1 MNDELLFCG
10 ENRKVDLRRLKR
22 TYDDVAAAAQAMR
35 ANGTPNHASHR
46 VVLIKAERGLGKT
59 RLAME
64 LFRHL
69 TTACDPEDYWPDVY
83 GRERESVELMPRAEN
98 CNITRKPSFV
108 WWGMGIAEGPNP
120 GNTVFANL
128 DHILPHLVTARLA
141 AQRSQS
147 KGDFLLDAADLAVDL
162 GIEFADEITGLALE
176 LTGLSIAKR
185 LGQSVLKIGTIVR
198 RHYEKEPGTIESGRD
213 QIESVVDAVMADLTQ
228 LFAPSSR
235 LFVGIPLVIFVDDA
249 QFADRDPAMAAFLER
264 VLARAAKEKWPLLV
278 VLTHWSR
285 HLGRWTD
292 AAGQRHK
299 PSHVARVL
307 DHARMGN
314 PSKPGEFAGEGGSS
328 LPDSSFLQIDLGD
341 PIDDLDA
348 ALRNC
353 FDALAEED
361 VTAIVEKAGGNPRKL
376 EQIVARM
383 MRKPRWFE
391 ANDPSAP
398 LTEAG
403 REAVLALADLPIEV
417 VVLERFSDTPA
428 AVRQSMIVASLMG
441 NRFVVNLVDRMM
453 QARFNGEA
461 RIGLE
466 ESEQSYRFLR
476 DVVDRSRN
484 DIGAFA
490 ERLFFDAA
498 REYRESGLASQNLP
512 NWPLDEDLMQALDDL
527 LLNLVANPEQFEG
540 FNQDDL
546 AEALSLAGTRMETTG
561 APEAGL
567 AFARLVEAEN
577 GRGNPEGANAAALR
591 FMDGFE
597 A

>member
-10 ENRKVDLRRLKR
+10 ENRKADLRRLKR
-22 TYDDVAAAAQAMR
+22 TYDDVAAAAQGMR
-35 ANGTPNHASHR
+35 ANGTPNHASLR
-46 VVLIKAERGLGKT
+46 VVLIEAERGLGKT

-69 TTACDPEDYWPDVY
+69 TTDCDPDDYWPDVD
-83 GRERESVELMPRAEN
+83 GRQREIVDVMPKAEN
-98 CNITRKPSFV
+98 CDITRRPSFV

-120 GNTVFANL
+120 GNTVFSAL
-128 DHILPHLVTARLA
+128 DDILPHLMGARLA
-141 AQRSQS
+141 ARQLQS
-147 KGDFLLDAADLAVDL
+147 KREFIADAKDLALDL
-162 GIEFADEITGLALE
+162 AIEIVPGIVGLALE
-176 LTGLSIAKR
+176 LTHLGIVKR
-185 LGQSVLKIGTIVR
+185 LGQSALTIGTIVQ
-198 RHYEKEPGTIESGRD
+198 RHYGKEPEATDSGRD
-213 QIESVVDAVMADLTQ
+213 QINSVVDAVMADLTR

-235 LFVGIPLVIFVDDA
+235 QFVGIPLVIFVDDA
-249 QFADRDPAMAAFLER
+249 QFADHDPAMATFLEQ
-264 VLARAAKEKWPLLV
+264 VLARAAREKWPLLV
-278 VLTHWSR
+278 VMTHWSR

-307 DHARMGN
+307 DHARRGN
-314 PSKPGEFAGEGGSS
+314 PRKPGEFAGEGGSS

-341 PIDDLDA
+341 PVDDLDA
-348 ALRNC
+348 ALRNRC
-353 FDALAEED
+353 HGLAEED

-403 REAVLALADLPIEV
+403 REAVLALADLPIEE
-417 VVLERFSDTPA
+417 VVLARFSDTPA
-428 AVRQSMIVASLMG
+428 AVRRSMIIASLMG
-441 NRFVVNLVDRMM
+441 NRFVVNLVDRMV
-453 QARFNGEA
+453 QARFAGEA
-461 RIGLE
+461 RTGLE

-484 DIGAFA
+484 DIGAFS

-498 REYRESGLASQNLP
+498 REYCESGMAKQNLP
-512 NWPLDEDLMQALDDL
+512 NWPQDDDLMQALDDIL
-527 LLNLVANPEQFEG
+527 LELVANPEQFESL
-540 FNQDDL
+540 NQDDL
-546 AEALSLAGTRMETTG
+546 AEAMSLAGTRMETAG

-567 AFARLVEAEN
+567 ALARLVKIEN
-577 GRGNPEGANAAALR
+577 GRGNLEGGYAAALR
-591 FMDGFE
+591 FIDGFVS
-597 A
+597 